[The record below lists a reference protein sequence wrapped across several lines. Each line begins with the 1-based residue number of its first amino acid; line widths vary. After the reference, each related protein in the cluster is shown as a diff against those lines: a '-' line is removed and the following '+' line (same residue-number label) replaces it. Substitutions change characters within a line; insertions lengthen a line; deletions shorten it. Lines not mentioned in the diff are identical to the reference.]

1 MSDELAERLYVW
13 LAVKSFGQVTA
24 LQAGS
29 RVADL
34 IRKDPQAHIDALV
47 EAGVLERRPLEN
59 GFWFDRVGVVYHVPP
74 PVAPPFGAT
83 VRDSGGGCVELVV
96 DRDTPNYPRPGSHV
110 RVVPE

>member
-47 EAGVLERRPLEN
+47 EAGVLRATNRLRNRYMVLSPDPPHDHEWWGVTCCTNRRGTAET
-59 GFWFDRVGVVYHVPP
+59 VYVECACGESRAAVPNRLP
-74 PVAPPFGAT
+74 I
-83 VRDSGGGCVELVV
+83 E
-96 DRDTPNYPRPGSHV
+96 
-110 RVVPE
+110 VPE